1 MYGKRKGMKH
11 GGKHRKPMGGGGY
24 SMNKKRK
31 MYKHGGV
38 AHGGEAMPKAKPC

>member
-11 GGKHRKPMGGGGY
+11 GGTHRKPMGGGGY

-31 MYKHGGV
+31 MYKHGGK
-38 AHGGEAMPKAKPC
+38 AMETAKPC